1 MIIGNIEH
9 LDLTPYLPKKIK
21 DAIEYVKDNVN
32 SNTPVGKYEIDGE
45 NIFFMLSEN
54 SSRFIDTAEPEYHK
68 RYIDVQIVLEGSEGM
83 AVSTLPPHTEIT
95 DDRMASGDI
104 AFVKTPKEETLFVAH
119 EKDFVIFYPNE
130 VHKPLCAVDNQL
142 AKIRKV
148 VIKVAINCL

>member
-9 LDLTPYLPKKIK
+9 LELTPYLPQKLKG
-21 DAIEYVKDNVN
+21 AIEYIKDNVN

-45 NIFFMLSEN
+45 NIFFMVSEN
-54 SSRFIDTAEPEYHK
+54 SSRFIDKVDPEYHN

-104 AFVKTPKEETLFVAH
+104 AFVKTPKEETMFVAH
-119 EKDFVIFYPNE
+119 ANDFVIFYPNE
-130 VHKPLCAVDNQL
+130 VHKPLCAVDSQL

-148 VIKVAINCL
+148 VIKVDINCL